1 VSGRRA
7 FGAEAVLD
15 PARREKEV
23 QFSDPPREK
32 EKQADSSVSD
42 PNTIQVPLSGI
53 NKKRDHGPIM
63 VQGWRS
69 GETRCRPGNQVR
81 LLRRGR
87 RQKDIKFTDMILSET
102 EMLSI

>member
-1 VSGRRA
+1 VASKPGGSKPAKGFPGEYTQNNSRIEEAVSGRRA
-7 FGAEAVLD
+7 FSAEAVLD

-53 NKKRDHGPIM
+53 NKKRDHGPM
-63 VQGWRS
+63 MARDGGPR
-69 GETRCRPGNQVR
+69 NQMPAR
-81 LLRRGR
+81 
-87 RQKDIKFTDMILSET
+87 
-102 EMLSI
+102 

>member
-1 VSGRRA
+1 MVASKPGGSKPAKGFPGEYTQDNSRIKEAVSGRRA

-53 NKKRDHGPIM
+53 NKKRDHGPM
-63 VQGWRS
+63 MARDGGPR
-69 GETRCRPGNQVR
+69 NQMPAR
-81 LLRRGR
+81 
-87 RQKDIKFTDMILSET
+87 
-102 EMLSI
+102 